1 MDSSSPTPDSDA
13 SGAGATPQAAMATVR
28 PLISNRTARVINTR
42 DTIDASEDASMAMAP
57 WFMAAL
63 SLPYRDPGTDL
74 VAWERVNGNTRITI
88 SPYVKGGQ
96 ALYPYG
102 IYPRLLL
109 TWMTTEAIKTGTND
123 IQIADGLRAFM
134 RQIGTTQGGRQKRVM
149 LDQMQRLFNAHIR
162 IETVEE
168 VVRDGEPL
176 THVVTKNFQF
186 TDEHELWLKDSE
198 SVEWGSTVTLSPKF
212 YESLVSHSFPIYS
225 EALKAIGNSAFCLD
239 IYLFLV
245 SRLYRL
251 KKRTRISWTQLN
263 EQFGGRY
270 AEMKAFKRDF
280 LKHLKTVQI
289 IYPEARVESEGKC
302 LVLMPSKQHVPS
314 RQAAGIIVAPG
325 EGVG

>member
-1 MDSSSPTPDSDA
+1 MDSSSPTPDDSA
-13 SGAGATPQAAMATVR
+13 SQASRGTTKAPTTTAK
-28 PLISNRTARVINTR
+28 PLVSARTARVINTR
-42 DTIDASEDASMAMAP
+42 DALDVAEDPSMAMAP

-74 VAWERVNGNTRITI
+74 VAWERINGNTRITI
-88 SPYVKGGQ
+88 TPYVRDGQ
-96 ALYPYG
+96 AHYPYG

-109 TWMTTEAIKTGTND
+109 TWMTTEAVKTGSNE

-134 RQIGTTQGGRQKRVM
+134 RQIGATTGGKQKKIM
-149 LDQMQRLFNAHIR
+149 LDQMHRLFNAHIR

-168 VVRDGEPL
+168 VTRDGEPL

-186 TDEHELWLKDSE
+186 TDEHELWLKDGE
-198 SVEWGSTVTLSPKF
+198 SIEWGSTVTLSPKF
-212 YESLVSHSFPIYS
+212 HESLVSHSFPVYA
-225 EALKAIGNSAFCLD
+225 EALQSIGNSAFCLD

-289 IYPEARVESEGKC
+289 IYPEARLEVEAKC
-302 LVLMPSKQHVPS
+302 LVLLPSSQHVPS
-314 RQAAGIIVAPG
+314 RETAGAITASTG
-325 EGVG
+325 

>member
-1 MDSSSPTPDSDA
+1 MDSSSPNPHADA
-13 SGAGATPQAAMATVR
+13 PGKPAKASK
-28 PLISNRTARVINTR
+28 PLVSNRTARVINTR
-42 DTIDASEDASMAMAP
+42 DAIDVAEDSSLAMAP

-74 VAWERVNGNTRITI
+74 VAWERTNGTTRITI
-88 SPYVKGGQ
+88 TPYVKEGK
-96 ALYPYG
+96 AHYPYG
-102 IYPRLLL
+102 VYPRLLL
-109 TWMTTEAIKTGTND
+109 TWMTTEAIKTGSNE

-134 RQIGTTQGGRQKRVM
+134 RQIGATVGGKQKTMM
-149 LDQMQRLFNAHIR
+149 LAQMQRLFNAHIR

-168 VVRDGEPL
+168 VIRDGEPL

-186 TDEHELWLKDSE
+186 TDEHDLWLKDSE

-212 YESLVSHSFPIYS
+212 YASLVNHSFPVYAD
-225 EALKAIGNSAFCLD
+225 ALQAIGNSAFCLD

-270 AEMKAFKRDF
+270 SEVKAFKRDF

-289 IYPEARVESEGKC
+289 IYPEAKVAVESKC
-302 LVLMPSKQHVPS
+302 LILLPSKQHVPS
-314 RQAAGIIVAPG
+314 RVAAGEITASAG
-325 EGVG
+325 

>member
-1 MDSSSPTPDSDA
+1 MDSSSPTPDNA
-13 SGAGATPQAAMATVR
+13 SQAGDPAKAPATTTK
-28 PLISNRTARVINTR
+28 PLVSARTARAINTR
-42 DTIDASEDASMAMAP
+42 DAIESTEDPSMAMAP

-63 SLPYRDPGTDL
+63 SLPYRDPGTNL

-88 SPYVKGGQ
+88 TPYVLDGQ
-96 ALYPYG
+96 AHYPYG

-109 TWMTTEAIKTGTND
+109 TWMTTEAVKTGSNE

-134 RQIGTTQGGRQKRVM
+134 RQVGTTAGGKQKKIM

-162 IETVEE
+162 IETAEE

-186 TDEHELWLKDSE
+186 TDEHELWLKDAE
-198 SVEWGSTVTLSPKF
+198 SIEWGSTVTLSPKF
-212 YESLVSHSFPIYS
+212 YESLVNHSFPVYA
-225 EALKAIGNSAFCLD
+225 EALQSIGNSAFCLD

-270 AEMKAFKRDF
+270 AEIKAFKRDF
-280 LKHLKTVQI
+280 IKHLKTVRI
-289 IYPEARVESEGKC
+289 IYPDARAEVEGKF
-302 LVLMPSKQHVPS
+302 LVLLPSKQHVPS
-314 RQAAGIIVAPG
+314 REAAGAITASTG
-325 EGVG
+325 